1 MEERELD
8 VIVIGAGA
16 PGEVLAGRLGEA
28 GLEVAIVEERLVGG
42 ECSFYACM
50 PSKALLRPVDLAAE
64 ARRVPGVATGP
75 LDVPAVLARRDEV
88 IHDLDDS
95 SQVPWLTDR
104 GVTLVRGH
112 GRLDGERRV
121 VVGATVLGARKA
133 VVVATGSSATIPDV
147 PGLRDA
153 QPWTNIEATTAKE
166 VPRAAPRAR
175 RRRRR
180 RRDGAGVVGAR
191 VAGDARAPGRAP
203 DRARGA
209 VRGRAG
215 RRRAARGW
223 RRRAARDERDARS
236 RGTARSSRARPRRA
250 RRGGRAPRRDRP
262 HPRTADVGL
271 ETVGLEPGKHVAV
284 DESLRVPGR
293 DWLYAVGDVN
303 GRALLTHMG
312 KYQARLAADAILG
325 KEVRLRSDGGA
336 SPRVIFTD
344 PQVGAVGL
352 TAAAA
357 EEAGLRVRCVEV
369 DTGGNAGGSFVGKSA
384 PGTARL
390 VVDED
395 RRVVVGA
402 TITGAEVAEAL
413 HAATIAVSARC
424 RSTTSGT
431 PCRRSRPAPSSG
443 CACSRRTGLLGVA
456 RLGSARMLD
465 PSLPRPA
472 VGRSFAAQRRV
483 RLADL
488 DASGRVRLDAV
499 ARFLQDIAIDDVQE
513 TGWGMPEHLWFVRR
527 IRLEVREPLSTTAS
541 SSSSRGAAGSRRSPP
556 DDGGR

>member
-1 MEERELD
+1 VEERELD

-50 PSKALLRPVDLAAE
+50 PSKALLRPVELAAE

-75 LDVPAVLARRDEV
+75 LDVPTVLARRDEV

-104 GVTLVRGH
+104 GVSLVRGH

-133 VVVATGSSATIPDV
+133 VAVATGSSATIPDV

-153 QPWTNIEATTAKE
+153 EPWTNIEATTAKE
-166 VPRAAPRAR
+166 APQRLLVL
-175 RRRRR
+175 
-180 RRDGAGVVGAR
+180 GGGVVGVEMAQAWSALGSEVTLVHRGERLIEREEPFAAEQVADALRDGGVDVRLETSVTSVAR
-191 VAGDARAPGRAP
+191 N
-203 DRARGA
+203 GA
-209 VRGRAG
+209 VRAELDRGEPVEADELLVAIGR
-215 RRRAARGW
+215 
-223 RRRAARDERDARS
+223 
-236 RGTARSSRARPRRA
+236 T
-250 RRGGRAPRRDRP
+250 
-262 HPRTADVGL
+262 PRTADVGL

-357 EEAGLRVRCVEV
+357 EEAGLRVRIVEV
-369 DTGGNAGGSFVGKSA
+369 DTGGNAGGSFIGKNA
-384 PGTARL
+384 PGTARI

-395 RRVVVGA
+395 RKVVVGA

-413 HAATIAVSARC
+413 HAATIAVIGEVPLDDLWHAVPSFPT
-424 RSTTSGT
+424 RSELWL
-431 PCRRSRPAPSSG
+431 RLLEAY
-443 CACSRRTGLLGVA
+443 GL
-456 RLGSARMLD
+456 
-465 PSLPRPA
+465 
-472 VGRSFAAQRRV
+472 
-483 RLADL
+483 
-488 DASGRVRLDAV
+488 
-499 ARFLQDIAIDDVQE
+499 
-513 TGWGMPEHLWFVRR
+513 
-527 IRLEVREPLSTTAS
+527 
-541 SSSSRGAAGSRRSPP
+541 
-556 DDGGR
+556 